1 MPTQDLRSATLEPG
15 LVGARCDKGLLIV
28 SGDIPP
34 LGPFVLPGNNYHV
47 YDYALFWGAI
57 RRGRAAPAGR
67 MAPLI
72 TASTA
77 DFAEAL
83 PDGGKLG
90 GLDVGT
96 RTIGI
101 ALCDAG
107 WHFAGPV
114 ETIRRTKFTQ
124 DIDSLRKFVAKETIA
139 GLVVGLPLNMDGSDS
154 PRTQSVRAFARNLAP
169 LELPVLLWDE
179 RWSTQAVERAMIAAD
194 VSRARRAEKVDA
206 LAAAHILQ
214 GAIDA
219 LANTPLGQ

>member
-1 MPTQDLRSATLEPG
+1 
-15 LVGARCDKGLLIV
+15 
-28 SGDIPP
+28 
-34 LGPFVLPGNNYHV
+34 
-47 YDYALFWGAI
+47 
-57 RRGRAAPAGR
+57 

-124 DIDSLRKFVAKETIA
+124 DLASLRRIIEHERAQ
-139 GLVVGLPLNMDGSDS
+139 GLVVGLPLNMDGTDS

-169 LELPVLLWDE
+169 LELPILLWDE
-179 RWSTQAVERAMIAAD
+179 RWSTQAVERAMIEAD
-194 VSRARRAEKVDA
+194 VSRAKRAEKVDA

-219 LANTPLGQ
+219 LANLDNGG